1 MVTEYDN
8 IGNMPNLIENKK
20 AGLNYEFLEA
30 YESGIELLGGE
41 VKSLKGKQG
50 SLEGARVI
58 IRGEEAYLVGAFIP
72 PYQPANIIG
81 EYDPYRTRRL
91 LLKKK
96 ELAELATRGEQRGLT
111 IIPLSVYNKGRFLK
125 VKIALVR
132 GKKKYDKRED
142 LKKKESKRDISR
154 DLKSSLKI

>member
-1 MVTEYDN
+1 
-8 IGNMPNLIENKK
+8 MPSLIENKK
-20 AGLNYEFLEA
+20 AGLNYELLEA
-30 YESGIELLGGE
+30 YETGLELLGGE

-96 ELAELATRGEQRGLT
+96 ELSELAVRGEQRGLT

-125 VKIALVR
+125 LKISVVR
-132 GKKKYDKRED
+132 GKKKFDKRED

-154 DLKSSLKI
+154 DLKSSLT

>member
-1 MVTEYDN
+1 MV
-8 IGNMPNLIENKK
+8 ENKK

-96 ELAELATRGEQRGLT
+96 ELSELAERGEQRGLT

-125 VKIALVR
+125 LKISVVR
-132 GKKKYDKRED
+132 GKKKFDKRED

-154 DLKSSLKI
+154 DLKSSLKN

>member
-1 MVTEYDN
+1 MS
-8 IGNMPNLIENKK
+8 NLIENKK

-41 VKSLKGKQG
+41 VKSLKSKQG

-58 IRGEEAYLVGAFIP
+58 IRGKEAYLIGAFIP

-96 ELAELATRGEQRGLT
+96 ELSELTVRGEQRGLT

-125 VKIALVR
+125 LKISVVR
-132 GKKKYDKRED
+132 GKKKFDKRED